1 MDVRKLKMGTQAVFS
16 EPCPLTGSHVRPI
29 YQTST
34 FIFDNVEQ
42 GAKRFAGE
50 EEGYI
55 YTRLG
60 NPTIT
65 DFEKKMALLERGEAA
80 AAFGSGMGAIT
91 APIMALVSAGDHIV
105 AAKTLYGCT
114 HAFLSHL
121 IKRYGVET
129 TFVDATDVNN
139 IEAAMK
145 PNTKLVYVES
155 PANPNMALVDLAA
168 AAEIA
173 HRHGAKVV
181 VDNTFM
187 TPYWQRPLEL
197 GCDVVVHSATKY
209 IGGHGLVIAGV
220 TIGKKEFIDE
230 VKVTTLKDIGAVIS
244 PFDAWL

>member
-1 MDVRKLKMGTQAVFS
+1 MDVKKLRIGTQAVFS
-16 EPCPLTGSHVRPI
+16 KPCPLTGSHVRPV

-34 FIFDNVEQ
+34 FIFDNVDQ

-91 APIMALVSAGDHIV
+91 APIMALVSAGDHVV

-121 IKRYGVET
+121 IARFGVET
-129 TFVDATDVNN
+129 TFVDATDN
-139 IEAAMK
+139 
-145 PNTKLVYVES
+145 
-155 PANPNMALVDLAA
+155 
-168 AAEIA
+168 
-173 HRHGAKVV
+173 
-181 VDNTFM
+181 
-187 TPYWQRPLEL
+187 
-197 GCDVVVHSATKY
+197 
-209 IGGHGLVIAGV
+209 
-220 TIGKKEFIDE
+220 
-230 VKVTTLKDIGAVIS
+230 
-244 PFDAWL
+244 